1 MLSAC
6 WKCENGMAWMGIGAR
21 FYGARLTDFPTA
33 LTDPLRAWNQQ
44 APGWLLSGGVG
55 GGKTHLAAAL
65 CHHLAGLYVPTRM
78 VKAPGLLQMIRRT
91 YDRDTADDARYDLR
105 RLDEARVLVLDDLG
119 TERVTDWAQ
128 EQLHTLVDGWYEA
141 GRPLVVTTNLDLEQ
155 LAAQLGDR
163 IASRLSEMTQPL
175 VLKAP
180 DRRLA

>member
-1 MLSAC
+1 MS
-6 WKCENGMAWMGIGAR
+6 WMGIGQR
-21 FYGARLTDFPTA
+21 FREARLADFPA
-33 LTDPLRAWNQQ
+33 AVVEPLERWDHK
-44 APGWLLSGGVG
+44 APGWLLTGGVG
-55 GGKTHLAAAL
+55 AGKTHLAAAL
-65 CHHLAGLYVPTRM
+65 CHHLAKLHVPARM

-141 GRPLVVTTNLDLEQ
+141 GRPLMVTTNLDLEQ

-163 IASRLSEMTQPL
+163 IASRLSEMTRPL